1 MGKDSYFCQMK
12 KKLFHFI
19 DTTDST
25 NNFLKKLAEDKLLS
39 NNNLPE
45 FYTVYTAE
53 QTHGRGQ
60 GTNTWESSRGA
71 NILASIYFIPPIP
84 PVSQFIF
91 NQYFSLAI
99 RKLLL
104 RYLPK
109 VQIKWPNDIYVGSD
123 KIGGILIE
131 HFLEGDCIS
140 RTIAGIGINVNQVQ
154 FSSSIPN
161 PISLKMITEK
171 TYDTKSLLEQFIEI
185 LKQDYH
191 LLNIQN
197 HLILKNEY
205 LNALY
210 QYQEKHLYLINGIE
224 TMKII
229 TGIDSYGRLLLMDE
243 KGNTSSFGLKEV
255 KFL

>member
-1 MGKDSYFCQMK
+1 MK
-12 KKLFHFI
+12 NKLFHFI
-19 DTTDST
+19 ATTDST
-25 NNFLKKLAEDKLLS
+25 NNVLKKLAEDKLLS

-45 FYTVYTAE
+45 FFTVYAAE

-60 GTNTWESSRGA
+60 GTNTWESSYGA
-71 NILASIYFIPPIP
+71 NILASIYFTPPIP

-104 RYLPK
+104 CYLPK
-109 VQIKWPNDIYVGSD
+109 VQIKWPNDIYVDSQ

-131 HFLEGDCIS
+131 HFLEGDSIS
-140 RTIAGIGINVNQVQ
+140 RTIAGIGLNVNQVA

-161 PISLKMITEK
+161 PISLKMITGK
-171 TYDTKSLLEQFIEI
+171 KYDTKALLEQFIDI

-191 LLNIQN
+191 LLEKQN

-210 QYQEKHLYLINGIE
+210 QYQEKHLYLKNGVK
-224 TMKII
+224 TMQII

-243 KGNTSSFGLKEV
+243 NGNISAFGLKEV
-255 KFL
+255 IFL

>member
-1 MGKDSYFCQMK
+1 MK

-60 GTNTWESSRGA
+60 GTNTWESIRGA
-71 NILASIYFIPPIP
+71 NILASIYFTPPIP

-99 RKLLL
+99 RKLLSC
-104 RYLPK
+104 YVSK
-109 VQIKWPNDIYVGSD
+109 VQIKWPNDIYVGSK

-131 HFLEGDCIS
+131 HFLEGECIN
-140 RTIAGIGINVNQVQ
+140 RTIAGIGLNVNQVK
-154 FSSSIPN
+154 FSPTIPN
-161 PISLKMITEK
+161 PISLKMITGK
-171 TYDTKSLLEQFIEI
+171 NYDTKSLLEQLIYI

-191 LLNIQN
+191 LLDKQN

-205 LNALY
+205 LSALY
-210 QYQEKHLYLINGIE
+210 HYQKKHLYLINGIE
-224 TMKII
+224 TMQII
-229 TGIDSYGRLLLMDE
+229 MGIDSYGQLLLMDE
-243 KGNTSSFGLKEV
+243 KGYISAFGLKEV